1 MSEDAGPEHTAKHE
15 LTEWLHKHGIG
26 VYWEET
32 NPWNYPTF
40 CSHGTGDKPDM
51 ILRTDELSLVVEFKS
66 GQSVGEL
73 YDATLQTHR
82 YWQQVCTGNMRL
94 TIHSNPVSVDGVL
107 TASGGSGEGRL
118 FPSYAEVKTS
128 YESHDEGR
136 KWCSRANIL
145 PRNEYRMTEQHVR
158 ILWRLSKQ
166 DDITI
171 DEPPYIGALLSTSID
186 DENHPRPAVLWN
198 EGDQN
203 QNWEVIV

>member
-1 MSEDAGPEHTAKHE
+1 MSGDVGPEHTAKHE
-15 LTEWLHKHGIG
+15 LTKWLHKHGIG

-40 CSHGTGDKPDM
+40 CSHG
-51 ILRTDELSLVVEFKS
+51 
-66 GQSVGEL
+66 
-73 YDATLQTHR
+73 
-82 YWQQVCTGNMRL
+82 
-94 TIHSNPVSVDGVL
+94 
-107 TASGGSGEGRL
+107 
-118 FPSYAEVKTS
+118 
-128 YESHDEGR
+128 
-136 KWCSRANIL
+136 
-145 PRNEYRMTEQHVR
+145 RM
-158 ILWRLSKQ
+158 SKQ